1 LGEEKLRTLNA
12 DDAIAS
18 ILVNFNNELAE
29 HLDADVIIVRSPI
42 RFGLD
47 DAVRHVIE
55 NLCEEDQRKK
65 KLAVLI
71 ETTGGYIEVV
81 ERIYSV
87 LRKHYPDHVTF
98 IVPNFAYSAGTVLA
112 LSGDEIYMD
121 YYSILGPI
129 DAQFESPDRSGFVP
143 GMGYLAKYDELVDK
157 INSSQ
162 NLQAVQAE
170 MAFLI
175 EKFDPAELF
184 KYEQAKAHSESLL
197 KEWLPKHTF
206 KNWKTTKDGGKVVSP
221 QMRENRAGEIAAC
234 LGDASRWHS
243 HGRGI
248 GIKELTSDEIKL
260 EINDFGAEDDLN
272 MKLRRYYDLFIDYCL
287 KMGAGSESSVIHS
300 QSRLRRL

>member
-1 LGEEKLRTLNA
+1 MRTLSA
-12 DDAIAS
+12 DDAIAH
-18 ILVNFNNELAE
+18 ILVEFNKELAE
-29 HLDADVIIVRSPI
+29 HLDADIVILRSPI

-47 DAVRHVIE
+47 DAVRHVLE
-55 NLCEEDQRKK
+55 NLYEEESQRKK

-98 IVPNFAYSAGTVLA
+98 IVPNFAYSAGTVLV

-143 GMGYLAKYDELVDK
+143 GMGYLKKYNELVEK

-162 NLQAVQAE
+162 DLRAVQAE

-197 KEWLPKHTF
+197 KEWLPKHKF
-206 KNWKTTKDGGKVVSP
+206 KNWATTKDSGRVVSP
-221 QMRENRAGEIAAC
+221 QMREERAGEIAAC

-260 EINDFGAEDDLN
+260 EINDFGAEDELN
-272 MKLRRYYDLFIDYCL
+272 TKLRRYYDLFIDYCL
-287 KMGAGSESSVIHS
+287 KMGAGSLESSVIHS
-300 QSRLRRL
+300 QSGLRRF